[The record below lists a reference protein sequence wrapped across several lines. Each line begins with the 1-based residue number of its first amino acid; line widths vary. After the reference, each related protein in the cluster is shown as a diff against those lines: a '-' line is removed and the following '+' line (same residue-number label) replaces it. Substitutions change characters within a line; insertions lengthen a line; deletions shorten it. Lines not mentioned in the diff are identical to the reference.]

1 MRPSGEA
8 IRRLIASRRSLLDGS
23 PAPAPHSLVDG
34 SPFLA
39 PGPPKS
45 EAEGGCGVVGLASTV
60 PVRGRHILVPCA
72 QMHNRGNGKGGG
84 LAAAGLLPEQMGVDA
99 ATLAGDYLVQIALL
113 DPAVRDEIAVEFIEP
128 FFDVH
133 AGAAIPTVDDYR
145 DVPGLDL
152 RPPDVWR
159 YFVRVREDV
168 LARFIEEHALTAV
181 SLRAAEDEYVA
192 QWAFRLNRRF
202 YAGTGSAGTVSP
214 GTRSAGDGP
223 AGTGSAGS
231 ASVRTG
237 PAVPAS
243 AEAGTAPA
251 STLPM
256 RAFVIS
262 YGRDMLVL
270 KIVGYAE
277 QALRYYLMDD
287 VRARVWIGHQRYPT
301 KGRVWHP
308 GGAHPF
314 AALDVA
320 LVHNGDFANYHAVSE
335 YLAQRHLYP
344 LFLTDTEVA
353 VLLFDLWSRTYG
365 YSMEHLIEAMAPTTE
380 RDFLML
386 AGDRQRIYRAIQS
399 SHIHGSPDG
408 PWFFIIAR
416 TLVEELEGLENQHSS
431 GPAQPAVPPQLPRAA
446 GWQLLGITD
455 TSMLRPQVF
464 ALQEGAEVSVGIIAS
479 EKQAIDATLASL
491 SHEDAR
497 ISPIADRYWNA
508 RGGSYTDGGA
518 FMFTVGS
525 DGRLTCTN
533 KFGDP
538 ITTPPGQ
545 VHRFPAI
552 RIATPPSLPGQ
563 RAATS
568 VRLAPAPQ
576 LATVDALYAQG
587 VRATAEWDYDAL
599 EAWLS
604 EIRAAAQAG
613 DGARP
618 VALSGLTRLM
628 DARLPTGSKKR
639 SSVLAMLHAAI
650 YGILREAPGINGGAL
665 LQRVS
670 WSQREMLT
678 PPARGDQTLGVD
690 ARGFPMEGADSLA
703 RYLVHAYETGWRRF
717 ILFDVH
723 GQRFIG
729 GGFGPRTA
737 GVRIDVYGSPGDYLG
752 SGLDGMEISVHAD
765 AQDQVGQIL
774 KSGKLV
780 IHGSVGQTFLYGAKG
795 GEVYVLGNAAGRPLI
810 NAVGRPRVVI
820 NGTALDYLAES
831 FMAGNPLDGGGFC
844 ILNGVAFDHQGR
856 IVDLDTPYPGGNL
869 FSLASGGAI
878 YARDPYRRL
887 DEDQL
892 NGGRYVEMT
901 GADWNLIR
909 AYLEENEQL
918 FNIPVDRLLTVD
930 GHVRGPE
937 DVYRKIAPIELTV
950 LK

>member
-1 MRPSGEA
+1 
-8 IRRLIASRRSLLDGS
+8 
-23 PAPAPHSLVDG
+23 
-34 SPFLA
+34 
-39 PGPPKS
+39 
-45 EAEGGCGVVGLASTV
+45 
-60 PVRGRHILVPCA
+60 
-72 QMHNRGNGKGGG
+72 MHNRGNGKGGG
-84 LAAAGLLPEQMGVDA
+84 LAAAGLLSAQMGVDA
-99 ATLAGDYLVQIALL
+99 ATLAGDYLIQIALL
-113 DPAVRDEIAVEFIEP
+113 DPAARDEITTASIDPV
-128 FFDVH
+128 FDVR
-133 AGAAIPTVDDYR
+133 AGGAIPTVDDHR
-145 DVPGLDL
+145 DIPGLDI

-168 LARFIEEHALTAV
+168 LARFIEEHTLTA
-181 SLRAAEDEYVA
+181 LAPGDAEDEYVA

-202 YAGTGSAGTVSP
+202 YAGTGSAVTGP
-214 GTRSAGDGP
+214 SAGP
-223 AGTGSAGS
+223 SA
-231 ASVRTG
+231 
-237 PAVPAS
+237 
-243 AEAGTAPA
+243 
-251 STLPM
+251 PM

-277 QALRYYLMDD
+277 QALRYYRMDD
-287 VRARVWIGHQRYPT
+287 VRARIWIGHQRYPT

-314 AALDVA
+314 AALDAA

-335 YLAQRHLYP
+335 YLAQRNLYP

-353 VLLFDLWSRTYG
+353 VLLFDLWSRTYR

-386 AGDRQRIYRAIQS
+386 PPDRQRIYRAIQS

-416 TLVEELEGLENQHSS
+416 TLLEEQASRHVSASS
-431 GPAQPAVPPQLPRAA
+431 QPAGSRGSPQAA

-464 ALQEGAEVSVGIIAS
+464 ALQEGADVSVGIIAS

-518 FMFTVGS
+518 FMFTVGP

-533 KFGDP
+533 KFGDR

-552 RIATPPSLPGQ
+552 RITTPSVLPEQHG
-563 RAATS
+563 ATS

-576 LATVDALYAQG
+576 IAAVDALYAQG
-587 VRATAEWDYDAL
+587 VQAAAEWEYDAL
-599 EAWLS
+599 EAWLT
-604 EIRAAAQAG
+604 EIRELARTG

-618 VALSGLTRLM
+618 AALSGLTRLM
-628 DARLPTGSKKR
+628 DARLPTGSKRR
-639 SSVLAMLHAAI
+639 SSILAMLHAAI
-650 YGILREAPGINGGAL
+650 YGILREVPEINGGAT
-665 LQRVS
+665 LQRVN
-670 WSQREMLT
+670 WEQREMLS
-678 PPARGDQTLGVD
+678 PPVRDDQALVVD
-690 ARGFPMEGADSLA
+690 ARGFPMEGGDSLA
-703 RYLVHAYETGWRRF
+703 RYLVQAYQTGWRRF

-729 GGFGPRTA
+729 GGFGPQTA
-737 GVRIDVYGSPGDYLG
+737 GTRIDMYGSPGDYLG
-752 SGLDGMEISVHAD
+752 SGLDGMEITVHAD

-774 KSGKLV
+774 KAGKLV

-831 FMAGNPLDGGGFC
+831 FMAGDPLDGGGFC

-887 DEDQL
+887 DDEQL
-892 NGGRYVEMT
+892 NGGRYVEMSE
-901 GADWNLIR
+901 ADWDLIR
-909 AYLEENEQL
+909 PYLEENERL
-918 FNIPVDRLLTVD
+918 FNISIDRLLTVD
-930 GHVRGPE
+930 GHARSPE
-937 DVYRKIAPIELTV
+937 DVYRKIAPIELAV